1 MTRFLLVRHGETEWT
16 RTGRIQGQLNI
27 PLTPLGVRQAERLR
41 ERLRGEA
48 IDAVYASDLGRA
60 VDTAR
65 LAVPGMEIEQR
76 ADLRECSFGEIDG
89 KDFDYVEQHYPALAR
104 RWLRRWSGLAFPGGE
119 SVAQVLGR
127 TSACFRE
134 LRRRH
139 RNGTVLV
146 VAHSGPL
153 RSGVCTLMGWGRRRW
168 WDLHLSPAS
177 LTVIET
183 SPPHLLLFDD
193 TSHLDSLA
201 EGELG

>member
-1 MTRFLLVRHGETEWT
+1 VTRFLLVRHGETEWT

-41 ERLRGEA
+41 DRLRGEA

-60 VDTAR
+60 MDTAQ
-65 LAVPGMEIEQR
+65 LAVPGLSIEQR
-76 ADLRECSFGEIDG
+76 TALRECSFGEIDG
-89 KDFDYVEQHYPALAR
+89 RDFAYVQQHYPALAR
-104 RWLRRWSGLAFPGGE
+104 RWLGRWSGLSFPGGE
-119 SVAQVLGR
+119 SVTQVLGR

-139 RNGTVLV
+139 RSGTVLV

-177 LTVIET
+177 LTVVET
-183 SPPHLLLFDD
+183 RPPRLILFDD
-193 TSHLDSLA
+193 TSHLDSLD
-201 EGELG
+201 EGDPG